1 MEGSQRLVRVARSA
15 AGMNIWLAALGFVTA
30 PIMLDRLGRP
40 AYGVFAVVNL
50 VSAQLNNLEFGFGFG
65 MVRFLAR
72 AKASGDRAFGQ
83 RVNDTSLAVF
93 LAGGAVGGLAMT
105 LAAPWLVRTF
115 ADVPPA
121 LRDEAVMSFRIGGT
135 IIFSAFL
142 SSFFSNILQG
152 LSAFTP
158 LLVVQAATG
167 TLASVAAVVTVLLGG
182 DLVPVMVVM
191 AVVAATGAIATGTAA
206 FRAWGAPARPAI
218 HWPTFR
224 EMGRFSVLI
233 FGGALGYQLLMAG
246 PAAVLAASVPAALV
260 PAFSV
265 PFLVL
270 QKLVLLVTSA
280 SLGFFPYAS
289 EESVAESRERL
300 ARTFAAH
307 LRVTT
312 LVMGPIAAVLAVFAD
327 RLLTTW
333 ISADFAADAATP
345 LRFLAGAALVLA
357 WSSPPADASRALGR
371 PGPAMAYTWV
381 VGGLSVV
388 GTMVLVG
395 EHSASAP
402 AVATLVALLVGTIPL
417 LVYTAVRLLDFTPAR
432 LVADLAPVLA
442 AVAALTGA
450 LLFGRELLG
459 GIVGAGVVSA
469 VALGVFVVAC
479 AQLVLRPEERRAVLA
494 GVSR

>member
-1 MEGSQRLVRVARSA
+1 M
-15 AGMNIWLAALGFVTA
+15 
-30 PIMLDRLGRP
+30 
-40 AYGVFAVVNL
+40 
-50 VSAQLNNLEFGFGFG
+50 
-65 MVRFLAR
+65 
-72 AKASGDRAFGQ
+72 
-83 RVNDTSLAVF
+83 F

-105 LAAPWLVRTF
+105 LGAPWLVRTF
-115 ADVPPA
+115 ADVPA
-121 LRDEAVMSFRIGGT
+121 GLRDEAVTSFRIGGT

-158 LLVVQAATG
+158 LLAVQAAAG
-167 TLASVAAVVTVLLGG
+167 TVASVAAVVTVLLGG
-182 DLVPVMVVM
+182 DLVPVMIVM
-191 AVVAATGAIATGTAA
+191 AVVAAAGAVATGAAA
-206 FRAWGAPARPAI
+206 FGAWGSRARPVI

-246 PAAVLAASVPAALV
+246 PAAVLAASVPVALV

-327 RLLTTW
+327 RLLTAW

-345 LRFLAGAALVLA
+345 LRLLAGAALVLA
-357 WSSPPADASRALGR
+357 WSSPPADAARALGR
-371 PGPAMAYTWV
+371 PGPVMAYTWV
-381 VGGLSVV
+381 VGSLSVV

-395 EHSASAP
+395 EHGASAP
-402 AVATLVALLVGTIPL
+402 AVATLVALAVGTVPL
-417 LVYTAVRLLDFTPAR
+417 LVFTAVRLLDFTLTR
-432 LVADLAPVLA
+432 LVADLAPALA
-442 AVAALTGA
+442 AVAVLAGA
-450 LLFGRELLG
+450 LILG
-459 GIVGAGVVSA
+459 GRLVDGLAGAALVSA
-469 VALGVFVVAC
+469 VAVGAFIALAAGV
-479 AQLVLRPEERRAVLA
+479 VLRPEERRAVLA